1 MGKMYC
7 FISRTHIMPLFIFNM
22 NLQKNATK
30 FVLLGS
36 SGAGKTSLIMQF
48 VNGIFDGL
56 TKPTIGASFVSKSI
70 EIDNSLLNISVWDTA
85 GQELYRGL
93 TPMYYRNAAVA
104 IVVFD
109 VTNKDSFEQV
119 SGWVSELHENTS
131 NAIVC
136 ICGNKIDLENR
147 IISTESAK
155 ELANNLNL
163 SYYETSA
170 ATGEG
175 VDKMFLELSLQIL
188 SNNKELAHP
197 MHEESTVQLSEDTHK
212 SKEGCC

>member
-1 MGKMYC
+1 
-7 FISRTHIMPLFIFNM
+7 
-22 NLQKNATK
+22 
-30 FVLLGS
+30 
-36 SGAGKTSLIMQF
+36 MQF